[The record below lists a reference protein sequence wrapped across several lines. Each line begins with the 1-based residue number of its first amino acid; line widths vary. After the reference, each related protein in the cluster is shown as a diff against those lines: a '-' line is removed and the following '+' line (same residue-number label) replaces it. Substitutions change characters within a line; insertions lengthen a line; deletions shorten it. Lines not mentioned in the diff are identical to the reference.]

1 MDKFTR
7 RRAIATCALLAV
19 VGVSGFGI
27 VKNRCESQCSAIPA
41 TYEYTD
47 EVTTMP
53 YTVTNISTTIET
65 TTEAATTSVTTTA
78 VTTEEAHLYT
88 TACETCGADITGVY
102 LTDTEVKIL
111 GTLVYLEGGV
121 ESYDCQKAIAS
132 TVINRMITSGD
143 SLIETIYADNQ
154 YSVACMLD
162 DSSPSDESLNAVMEV
177 LNNGT
182 TVPEYV
188 TFFRAGYYHDW
199 GDQVPY
205 CRIDDTYF
213 TYSQSLL
220 DAYEN

>member
-1 MDKFTR
+1 MTMDKFTR

-27 VKNRCESQCSAIPA
+27 VKNKCESQCSAIPT

-53 YTVTNISTTIET
+53 YMVTNTST
-65 TTEAATTSVTTTA
+65 TTEAA
-78 VTTEEAHLYT
+78 HLYT
-88 TACETCGADITGVY
+88 TVCETYGSNITGVY
-102 LTDTEVKIL
+102 LTDTEVQIL

-143 SLIETIYADNQ
+143 TLIETIYADNQ

-188 TFFRAGYYHDW
+188 TFFRSGYYHDW

>member
-27 VKNRCESQCSAIPA
+27 VKNKCESQCSAIPT

-53 YTVTNISTTIET
+53 YMVTNTSTKIET
-65 TTEAATTSVTTTA
+65 TTEAATTSVTTTTT
-78 VTTEEAHLYT
+78 TTEAAHLYT
-88 TACETCGADITGVY
+88 TVCETCGSDITGVY
-102 LTDTEVKIL
+102 LTDTEVQIL

-132 TVINRMITSGD
+132 TVINRMITSRD
-143 SLIETIYADNQ
+143 TLIETIYADNQ

-188 TFFRAGYYHDW
+188 TFFRSGYYHDW